1 MESTSTLSDRL
12 EAVRARIRSACERA
26 GRAGDT
32 VELVAVSKNHPP
44 SAVDEAARCG
54 QRIFG
59 ENRVQE
65 AAMKMEQ
72 CSGALEWHL
81 VGHLQ
86 SNKARLA
93 VELFSMIH
101 SVDSA
106 ALLQTL
112 NRHAGEAGRKIRVLI
127 EVNIAGEA
135 SKFGV
140 APAALPALLEL
151 AQELPRVEVAGL
163 MGMPPF
169 YEDAALARPDFAR
182 LRELRDRMRSGTGW
196 SLDVLSMGMSH
207 DLESAILEGSTL
219 VRVGTDIFG
228 PRPKGAWKPVN
239 GDFEP

>member
-1 MESTSTLSDRL
+1 MEPTSTLSERL
-12 EAVRARIRSACERA
+12 EAVRARIRAACARA
-26 GRAGDT
+26 GRADDS
-32 VELVAVSKNHPP
+32 VELVAISKNHPP
-44 SAVDEAARCG
+44 AAVEEAARCG
-54 QRIFG
+54 QRLFG

-72 CSGALEWHL
+72 CSGSLEWHL

-86 SNKARLA
+86 SNKARVA

-106 ALLQTL
+106 ALLLAL
-112 NRHAGEAGRKIRVLI
+112 NRHAEEAGRKIRVLI

-140 APAALPALLEL
+140 TPAALPALLEG
-151 AQELPRVEVAGL
+151 AQALHRVEIAGL

-169 YEDAALARPDFAR
+169 YEDASLARPDFAR
-182 LRELRDRMRSGTGW
+182 LRELRDRMRAETGW
-196 SLDVLSMGMSH
+196 SLDELSMGMSH
-207 DLESAILEGSTL
+207 DLEPAILEGSTL

-228 PRPKGAWKPVN
+228 PRPKGAWKPATEE
-239 GDFEP
+239 FES